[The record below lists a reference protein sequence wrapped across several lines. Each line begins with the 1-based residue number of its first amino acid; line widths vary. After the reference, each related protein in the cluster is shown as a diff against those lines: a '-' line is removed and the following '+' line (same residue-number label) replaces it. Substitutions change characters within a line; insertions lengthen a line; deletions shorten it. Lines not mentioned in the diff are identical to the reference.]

1 MTLDFELKHINPP
14 QEAILLFHG
23 MTGSPFELKKYGQYL
38 YSLGYDVFAY
48 CLPGHGDLFYQIK
61 EITCNDWLNSA
72 FFQFEKLNTKYSKV
86 FVGGLCLG
94 AVLCLAIAIKYQ
106 KEVAGI
112 ICLSTTLFLD
122 GWRLPWYRFLLPL
135 GLNTII
141 RYYYS
146 YPECEPYGIK
156 NIKTRKIIQKL
167 LDKSDIATDNFP
179 MNCIYELLALSA
191 FVQKNL
197 YKINTPILIVHS
209 EEDDLTSTKSAYKVY
224 DEVHSLYK
232 KIIILQDSYH
242 MVLYDNEKDFVY
254 KTTSSF
260 IKFIS
265 EANRALKI
273 GFTTNISEAIEY
285 ENNF

>member
-1 MTLDFELKHINPP
+1 MTLDFKLRHVNPP
-14 QEAILLFHG
+14 KEAILLFHG

-61 EITCNDWLNSA
+61 EVTYQDWLNSA
-72 FFQFEKLNTKYSKV
+72 FYQFEELSAKYEKV

-94 AVLCLAIAIKYQ
+94 ALLCLALAIKYQ
-106 KEVAGI
+106 KYVAGI

-122 GWRLPWYRFLLPL
+122 GWRMPWYRFLLPI
-135 GLNTII
+135 GLNTIV

-156 NIKTRKIIQKL
+156 NVKTRKIIQKL
-167 LDKSDIATDNFP
+167 LVKSEIAFDYFP
-179 MNCIYELLALSA
+179 MTCIYELLGLSA
-191 FVQKNL
+191 FVQKDL
-197 YKINTPILIVHS
+197 HKINTPILIIHS
-209 EEDDLTSTKSAYKVY
+209 ADDDLTSIKSAYKVY
-224 DEVHSLYK
+224 NDVQSDYK

-254 KTTSSF
+254 ETTSSF
-260 IKFIS
+260 IKLIT
-265 EANRALKI
+265 EANKGLRLRLS
-273 GFTTNISEAIEY
+273 TNISEANTI
-285 ENNF
+285 